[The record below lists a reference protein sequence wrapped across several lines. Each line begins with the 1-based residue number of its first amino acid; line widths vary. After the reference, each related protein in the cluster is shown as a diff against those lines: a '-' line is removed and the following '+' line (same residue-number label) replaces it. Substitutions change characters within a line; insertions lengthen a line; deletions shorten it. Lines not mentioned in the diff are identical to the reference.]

1 MQEDYEYWILLLVNN
16 TLETKIAFNVI
27 VVYNKRLTWSFNF
40 FSLRVIFYRVPF
52 ALPNDAIIIFH
63 PITILLPYL
72 LFLAIELLFNNRSPR
87 LGN

>member
-16 TLETKIAFNVI
+16 TFETKIAFNSCN
-27 VVYNKRLTWSFNF
+27 NKRLTWSFNF

-87 LGN
+87 VGN

>member
-16 TLETKIAFNVI
+16 TLETKIVFNSCN
-27 VVYNKRLTWSFNF
+27 NKRLTWSFNF
-40 FSLRVIFYRVPF
+40 FSLHVIFYRVPF

-87 LGN
+87 VGN